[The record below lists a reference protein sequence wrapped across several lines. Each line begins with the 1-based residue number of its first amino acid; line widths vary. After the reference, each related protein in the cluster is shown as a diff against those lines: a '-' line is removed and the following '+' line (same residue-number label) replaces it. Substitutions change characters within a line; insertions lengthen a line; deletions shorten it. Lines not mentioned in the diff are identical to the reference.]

1 MTGDEQLDSIY
12 PFYLFYFV
20 LLYSNLMDLEKLKE
34 YGNVPISKVWHGD
47 MDI

>member
-1 MTGDEQLDSIY
+1 MTEQLDSIY

-34 YGNVPISKVWHGD
+34 HGYVPISKVWHGD